1 MRIISYLSLYKNQQI
16 KSIGFAP
23 IVRFR
28 VRIAAYP
35 LRFLFGRDTIEKNH
49 TGDVDMAKKK
59 INLEE
64 IIALTKELFHA
75 HFEGNLDKWF
85 SYLCKESVYIGTGEP
100 LLFGGDAIREHFK
113 DFSGKQADIIS
124 EEYYPISLSD
134 QAANVVGQII
144 VKSADNKFRIITHFT
159 VGYRLIGD
167 ELKVVHQHN
176 SYEFMQ
182 SNESELHG
190 TVQLDINTTQFV
202 RRLLL
207 DIPSV
212 SRISIKSGTQTVF
225 VNPHTILYVQSQR
238 KRTDIVCIDK
248 VISCNSTISEIK
260 DIVPDFFYPIHRC
273 YLVNT
278 LYITAVR
285 RFEAELIS
293 GISIPI
299 PKLTYMQAKQDLQN
313 IIGNSDII
321 KSY

>member
-1 MRIISYLSLYKNQQI
+1 
-16 KSIGFAP
+16 
-23 IVRFR
+23 
-28 VRIAAYP
+28 
-35 LRFLFGRDTIEKNH
+35 
-49 TGDVDMAKKK
+49 MAKKK

-64 IIALTKELFHA
+64 ITALTRELFHA

-144 VKSADNKFRIITHFT
+144 VKSIANKIRIITHFT
-159 VGYRLIGD
+159 LGYRIIGG
-167 ELKVVHQHN
+167 EVKMVHQHN

-182 SNESELHG
+182 NIEGEISD
-190 TVQLDINTTQFV
+190 TIRLDLNTIQFV
-202 RRLLL
+202 RNLLL
-207 DIPSV
+207 EVPSV
-212 SRISIKSGTQTVF
+212 SRIPIKSGTQTVF

-238 KRTDIVCIDK
+238 KRTDIVCIDR

-260 DIVPDFFYPIHRC
+260 DIVPDFFYPLHRC

-285 RFEAELIS
+285 RFEADLIS
-293 GISIPI
+293 GFSIPI

-313 IIGNSDII
+313 IIGNSNII
-321 KSY
+321 KAD